1 MDNETNKFERDAVLP
16 KNLANEIEYQ
26 SSSIVSKQL
35 LKKTNGNITLFA
47 FDKDESLT
55 EHTSPYEALIYL
67 VEGSMEISIGGKPF
81 VVTAG
86 QFLILPPNIPH
97 AVKAMGKAKMTL
109 SMIK

>member
-1 MDNETNKFERDAVLP
+1 
-16 KNLANEIEYQ
+16 
-26 SSSIVSKQL
+26 
-35 LKKTNGNITLFA
+35 
-47 FDKDESLT
+47 
-55 EHTSPYEALIYL
+55 
-67 VEGSMEISIGGKPF
+67 MEISIGGKPF